1 MSICLWLLSADLSS
15 SAVDIIINAMDTHE
29 NTQYKQQG
37 WFIACSEWA
46 NHSKAPVLSLDPPV
60 EGTSVQAKWSLGIC
74 LPLTGKDSTSKVYL
88 CDLGF
93 PKKVFTNHGI
103 EYISPFSHKFIIPLH
118 YRS

>member
-1 MSICLWLLSADLSS
+1 MSLLTDLSA
-15 SAVDIIINAMDTHE
+15 SALDIIINAMDTHG

-46 NHSKAPVLSLDPPV
+46 NHNRAPVFSLDPPTD
-60 EGTSVQAKWSLGIC
+60 GTSVQSKWSLAIC
-74 LPLTGKDSTSKVYL
+74 LPLTGKDSTSQVYL

-93 PKKVFTNHGI
+93 PKKVFTDHGI

-118 YRS
+118 S